1 MFARIRSAP
10 GVSVLGELL
19 MLVVGI
25 NIALWFEG
33 KFDDFSDAETEQQYL
48 QGLRDDLQTDL
59 ERLELSIRFNEA
71 KATRLASMLPELP
84 GLAEA
89 PPETLSQAMFEPSSY
104 DFFSPADFTY
114 RSMQES
120 GDFRLLSDEATKQ
133 GLLRLARRYREIDQ
147 VQQNF
152 LQALDD
158 GYIPLMM
165 ESFDMVN
172 GKLADPD
179 LVDKLGFRNFFA
191 FAIQDTQQRTTYM
204 TDAREQAAALLELIA
219 SQVRE

>member
-1 MFARIRSAP
+1 MLARIRSTS
-10 GVSVLGELL
+10 GVKVLGELL

-33 KFDDFSDAETEQQYL
+33 KFEDFSDAETEQEYL
-48 QGLRDDLQTDL
+48 QGLQNDLQTDL
-59 ERLELSIRFNEA
+59 ERLDSSIGFNEA
-71 KATRLASMLPELP
+71 KSTRLLSILPELTA
-84 GLAEA
+84 LAEA
-89 PPETLSQAMFEPSSY
+89 PPEALTETMFEPSGY

-133 GLLRLARRYREIDQ
+133 GLLRLARRYRELDQ
-147 VQQNF
+147 IQRNF

-165 ESFDMVN
+165 TSFDLAN
-172 GKLADPD
+172 GKLADPE
-179 LVDKLGFRNFFA
+179 LVDNLAFRNFFA
-191 FAIQDTQQRTTYM
+191 YAIQDTQQRTLYM
-204 TDAREQAAALLELIA
+204 TDARKQAAALLELIE